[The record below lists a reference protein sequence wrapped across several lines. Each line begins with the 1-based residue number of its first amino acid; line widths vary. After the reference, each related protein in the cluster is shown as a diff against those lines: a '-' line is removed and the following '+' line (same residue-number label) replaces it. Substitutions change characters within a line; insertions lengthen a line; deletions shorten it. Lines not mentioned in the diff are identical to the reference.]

1 MKQRL
6 LLSLC
11 AILCSVA
18 TWAVTFSS
26 GQFKYSASGSTAEI
40 TGYNSSY
47 SSSQLQNLVIPHTVT
62 YNGTTYRVSKVG
74 GLGASAY
81 PKTVRVEYGEYDVTI
96 NKDAFKG
103 CSNLTTVELTSCVYQ
118 ILADAFKDCSKLK
131 EVYVSK
137 QSALLGSAAIFNSK
151 VTVYIPYSADLNA
164 HKASTIF
171 NSSYVTLVQSIAPY
185 DFKAEGC
192 ALLQNGNSTYNEVT
206 VVFRIATT
214 STTWEI
220 PVSVSYG
227 GQSWKV
233 VSISPKANNV
243 ADSNLK
249 TLIVRSP
256 LTSIGVSAF
265 QGNKN
270 LTSVTISGL
279 VDLVDSYAFKNCS
292 SLATT
297 QLAGIKQLGAEVFSG
312 CTSLKTLNFGAASI
326 QTLDNTALTGIT
338 NLENI
343 EINNTKYKSV
353 NGWLYNNSQSTLL
366 FCPPASTQNGWVKT
380 VKSIGAGAFA
390 GTKQTE
396 VLIPYGVTTINQG
409 TFEGSTSLKRAVIP
423 SSVTS
428 WATTN
433 AFKGCTTLQYVICN
447 MKSMPTAYETTFA
460 SSNVKNAYLVVYT
473 GLVNTYKSANYWK
486 QFKEFS
492 DLAFDIQS
500 GKVAYTVTSSTTAKV
515 SVLQTNTIPATVQ
528 DAAGNS
534 YSVTTI
540 GDDAAK
546 DVLTISGTVTGPN
559 IVNVGARAFYGCKN
573 LTAINLPKVQTI
585 GEAAFYH
592 CDNLQTVT
600 LPVSMT
606 SIAKDVFQYCGSL
619 KAIRWPLG
627 VKDILGAQFVGCS
640 SLEVFEAPYGVQTIG
655 EGCFQSCTKLYR
667 VLLPSTVKSVGMW
680 AFKNCP
686 KMGQVIVNAKTPPTK
701 TGSGS
706 LFDGST
712 ESYLRVPV
720 GCVQQYKNNSAWKA
734 AFRENRITAGGYDFT
749 TCQDFGLSVT
759 ALPTRNNGQ
768 ATAVYRA
775 GAFSDVI
782 DMNTSVTD
790 AWERTF
796 DITAVG
802 DSLFAGS
809 THEPSKIYFPSNVTK
824 LPPYC
829 FAYATVQIDFID
841 IYAANMTEIGEY
853 AYAYSAV
860 STMDRYRI
868 DDKIKVIG
876 DYAFKGCSG
885 LYRIDL
891 SRVTSLGEGVFQDS
905 YINDV
910 TMPVSMTKIGAY
922 CFRDCKRLHHLR
934 WPLGVTT
941 IPNSVFLGSG
951 MKTFEAPYGVTK
963 VEEAAFA
970 NCSELTKVVLPS
982 TVTTIGLSALYECDK
997 LTDLV
1002 WNCTAPEAVDPFFGT
1017 HRDGTKLVSNVSN
1030 AYLRV
1035 PLQSLEKYKNRVLI
1049 ATQFKDGHIT
1059 AGGYDFLGSSNLA
1072 LTVNKLPSGSDA
1084 GTTTAVYKAH
1094 EAGDNTDAIDLSVN
1108 CKDAWDREFRVTSLS
1123 DSCFAGTL
1131 AGHVTLPKTIDILPN
1146 HCFDGNRG
1154 LLSFNDIVSSG
1165 LTEIG
1170 DYALANCTLL
1180 DPKTLPTTV
1189 TKLGNSV
1196 FEGCPRMSEMT
1207 LPNTLTEMGDRV
1219 FANCQNMESVKLSYN
1234 LKRVGNETFSGC
1246 ESLTGVKIPW
1256 GVTSLGYGL
1265 FSGCKK
1271 LIDVWIP
1278 SSVTSIAVDKKKD
1291 GMFWGCEKL
1300 SRVFMNIRTPLATS
1314 PDDKNFS
1321 PYRGDLLRVYVP
1333 KGSVKAYSTHD
1344 NYQKV
1349 LNLIKEGS
1357 YDVSCSGG
1365 YGVTECFDVKSWDA
1379 DKNRGEVIWA
1389 NEICQS
1395 SNDEFAVDCSKRVTD
1410 DWDRQFV
1417 ITEIGER
1424 AFDGSGSN
1432 TSQTGEHGYMT
1443 QLNLDDV
1450 KKIGA
1455 SAFRGVS
1462 MPAGQPGMITIM
1474 GPSTRYL
1481 EIGEYAF
1488 ADMRNVYLILID
1500 GLADYNYRT
1509 NMKLGFGCFGNSYG
1523 NNAMTNVCVPKS
1535 DGKMF
1540 YDMMREWETK
1550 DQSSSNRRY
1559 TDQLGCIYH
1568 PGENL
1573 KDGVAI
1579 EEFPFAVSFEGL
1591 GLEAHILATKAPYLT
1606 DHIITAADKG
1616 WSVMLKSDKWSD
1628 SYLLLHPSKLPLI
1641 DGTVQKYEYINVNG
1655 ATHLDDLSN
1664 GDVVYYYESY
1674 GDITGDG
1681 GQMKK
1686 LDNVND
1692 IGKLPAGTIY
1702 VILPESVTHG
1712 AAVITPDVV
1721 VDGIAEVRAALNSDG
1736 RLYNLRGQRV
1746 DRPTKPGLYIVNGR
1760 KVVIK

>member
-18 TWAVTFSS
+18 TWALTFSQ
-26 GQFKYSASGSTAEI
+26 GQFFYSVSGGSVDI

-47 SSSQLQNLVIPHTVT
+47 SSSQLQNLVIPNSVT
-62 YNGTTYRVSKVG
+62 YGGTTYRVSRVSNLG
-74 GLGASAY
+74 GSSY
-81 PKTVRVEYGEYDVTI
+81 PKTLRVEYGENNI
-96 NKDAFKG
+96 AIAKDAFKG
-103 CSNLTTVELTSCVYQ
+103 CSNLTTVELTSCVSG
-118 ILADAFKDCSKLK
+118 IAADAFMDCPKLTD
-131 EVYVSK
+131 VYVSK
-137 QSALLGSAAIFNSK
+137 QSAYNSVAVFNKNVK
-151 VTVYIPYSADLNA
+151 VHIPYSADYNA
-164 HKASTIF
+164 HKASAIF
-171 NSSYVTLVQSIAPY
+171 GSSDVTLVQDLTPY

-192 ALLQNGNSTYNEVT
+192 ALVVNGSSSNHQVT
-206 VVFRIATT
+206 VAFRIATT

-220 PVSVSYG
+220 PASVAYG

-1146 HCFDGNRG
+1146 HCFDGCFTLTSFADIDMPGVEFIGNYVFAHCQ
-1154 LLSFNDIVSSG
+1154 SFN
-1165 LTEIG
+1165 
-1170 DYALANCTLL
+1170 
-1180 DPKTLPTTV
+1180 PKTLPEKIQT
-1189 TKLGNSV
+1189 LGDGA
-1196 FEGCPRMSEMT
+1196 FQECTAMTEMT
-1207 LPNTLTEMGDRV
+1207 LPATLTYAG
-1219 FANCQNMESVKLSYN
+1219 NMLFQGCTKLEKVKLSPS
-1234 LKRVGNETFSGC
+1234 LPRLGHRMFHGC
-1246 ESLTGVKIPW
+1246 ESLKSVDIPW
-1256 GVTSLGYGL
+1256 GVKTLGTMLFWACSSLE
-1265 FSGCKK
+1265 
-1271 LIDVWIP
+1271 DVHIP
-1278 SSVTSIAVDKKKD
+1278 SSVTTVELQDEDGLNSG
-1291 GMFWGCEKL
+1291 GMFFYCKQL
-1300 SRVFMNIRTPLATS
+1300 KKVVMNIRKPLKLSASDDALFGNDIGTS
-1314 PDDKNFS
+1314 GPETSAKF
-1321 PYRGDLLRVYVP
+1321 YVP
-1333 KGSVKAYSTHD
+1333 KGCAAAYRNSSFYKKVKD
-1344 NYQKV
+1344 ENI
-1349 LNLIKEGS
+1349 LDEDGS
-1357 YDVSCSGG
+1357 YDFVNELPYSGCVEYFTVKKWYSDINIG
-1365 YGVTECFDVKSWDA
+1365 EAIFSGVVHNGNQFQVVCTE
-1379 DKNRGEVIWA
+1379 R
-1389 NEICQS
+1389 
-1395 SNDEFAVDCSKRVTD
+1395 TD
-1410 DWDRQFV
+1410 DYGREFN
-1417 ITEIGER
+1417 ITEIADS
-1424 AFDGSGSN
+1424 AFCTTNPYKPANIYNIRLGHLR
-1432 TSQTGEHGYMT
+1432 E
-1443 QLNLDDV
+1443 
-1450 KKIGA
+1450 IGN
-1455 SAFRGVS
+1455 SAFRG
-1462 MPAGQPGMITIM
+1462 ITWAAQHVIM
-1474 GPSTRYL
+1474 L
-1481 EIGEYAF
+1481 EQENNELLTIGDYAF
-1488 ADMRNVYLILID
+1488 ADVQKNSHIIFDGPESENYQINMSFTKTTFADTKNGGLSAYLYLPLDQIPHYIGEMYDWNPSNPMPYFDKVCVLYRPKDRTKDYEIVRFPVPVDLTHNGLKALVLTIDSGKPVKNYLSAVPANVTVMLYLDKDKYTEWWDRYWLGRPEKLPEISGQVVDMSGIGDQGVPRTAQQSGFDVYVYNDKLDKLVKATSDEAQGISDGYYVELPTDATGGANTITPEEQDLTGIRNVEAT
-1500 GLADYNYRT
+1500 GRT
-1509 NMKLGFGCFGNSYG
+1509 
-1523 NNAMTNVCVPKS
+1523 A
-1535 DGKMF
+1535 
-1540 YDMMREWETK
+1540 
-1550 DQSSSNRRY
+1550 
-1559 TDQLGCIYH
+1559 
-1568 PGENL
+1568 
-1573 KDGVAI
+1573 
-1579 EEFPFAVSFEGL
+1579 
-1591 GLEAHILATKAPYLT
+1591 
-1606 DHIITAADKG
+1606 
-1616 WSVMLKSDKWSD
+1616 
-1628 SYLLLHPSKLPLI
+1628 
-1641 DGTVQKYEYINVNG
+1641 
-1655 ATHLDDLSN
+1655 
-1664 GDVVYYYESY
+1664 
-1674 GDITGDG
+1674 
-1681 GQMKK
+1681 
-1686 LDNVND
+1686 
-1692 IGKLPAGTIY
+1692 
-1702 VILPESVTHG
+1702 
-1712 AAVITPDVV
+1712 
-1721 VDGIAEVRAALNSDG
+1721 DG

-1746 DRPTKPGLYIVNGR
+1746 DRPTKKGIYIVGGR
-1760 KVVIK
+1760 KVIVK

>member
-62 YNGTTYRVSKVG
+62 YNGITYRVSKVG

-220 PVSVSYG
+220 PASVAYG

-249 TLIVRSP
+249 TLVVRSP

-270 LTSVTISGL
+270 LTSVTISGI
-279 VDLVDSYAFKNCS
+279 VNLVDSYAFKNCS
-292 SLATT
+292 SLTTT
-297 QLAGIKQLGAEVFSG
+297 QLAGIKQLGVEVFSG

-326 QTLDNTALTGIT
+326 GTLDNTALTGIT

-343 EINNTKYKSV
+343 EINTTKYQSV
-353 NGWLYNNSQSTLL
+353 NGWLYNYGKTTLL
-366 FCPPASTQNGWVKT
+366 FCPPANTKNGWVKT
-380 VKSIGAGAFA
+380 VKNIGAGAFA
-390 GTKQTE
+390 GTKQNI
-396 VLIPYGVTTINQG
+396 VYIPYGVTTINQG
-409 TFEGSTSLKRAVIP
+409 IFEGSTALRDAIIP
-423 SSVTS
+423 GSVTN
-428 WATTN
+428 WAMTN
-433 AFKGCTTLQYVICN
+433 AFKGCTSLETVVCN
-447 MKSMPTAYETTFA
+447 MKSVPTAYDNTFA
-460 SSNVKNAYLVVYT
+460 NSSCKSATVLARRGLADSYKN
-473 GLVNTYKSANYWK
+473 ANYWK
-486 QFKEFS
+486 QFKGFTDFGYDFANGYTRYTVLTSNTAEITIFTHTS
-492 DLAFDIQS
+492 DLRASVTDDV
-500 GKVAYTVTSSTTAKV
+500 GNTYTVTSIGAYACDPNGEASIITGDF
-515 SVLQTNTIPATVQ
+515 SCNTITNVGDYAFQ
-528 DAAGNS
+528 DCKRLTSISLPN
-534 YSVTTI
+534 VKTI
-540 GDDAAK
+540 GE
-546 DVLTISGTVTGPN
+546 G
-559 IVNVGARAFYGCKN
+559 AFYGCS
-573 LTAINLPKVQTI
+573 
-585 GEAAFYH
+585 G
-592 CDNLQTVT
+592 LQT
-600 LPVSMT
+600 
-606 SIAKDVFQYCGSL
+606 
-619 KAIRWPLG
+619 
-627 VKDILGAQFVGCS
+627 
-640 SLEVFEAPYGVQTIG
+640 
-655 EGCFQSCTKLYR
+655 
-667 VLLPSTVKSVGMW
+667 
-680 AFKNCP
+680 
-686 KMGQVIVNAKTPPTK
+686 
-701 TGSGS
+701 
-706 LFDGST
+706 
-712 ESYLRVPV
+712 
-720 GCVQQYKNNSAWKA
+720 
-734 AFRENRITAGGYDFT
+734 
-749 TCQDFGLSVT
+749 
-759 ALPTRNNGQ
+759 
-768 ATAVYRA
+768 
-775 GAFSDVI
+775 
-782 DMNTSVTD
+782 
-790 AWERTF
+790 
-796 DITAVG
+796 
-802 DSLFAGS
+802 
-809 THEPSKIYFPSNVTK
+809 
-824 LPPYC
+824 
-829 FAYATVQIDFID
+829 
-841 IYAANMTEIGEY
+841 
-853 AYAYSAV
+853 
-860 STMDRYRI
+860 
-868 DDKIKVIG
+868 
-876 DYAFKGCSG
+876 
-885 LYRIDL
+885 
-891 SRVTSLGEGVFQDS
+891 
-905 YINDV
+905 
-910 TMPVSMTKIGAY
+910 
-922 CFRDCKRLHHLR
+922 
-934 WPLGVTT
+934 
-941 IPNSVFLGSG
+941 
-951 MKTFEAPYGVTK
+951 
-963 VEEAAFA
+963 
-970 NCSELTKVVLPS
+970 
-982 TVTTIGLSALYECDK
+982 
-997 LTDLV
+997 
-1002 WNCTAPEAVDPFFGT
+1002 
-1017 HRDGTKLVSNVSN
+1017 
-1030 AYLRV
+1030 
-1035 PLQSLEKYKNRVLI
+1035 
-1049 ATQFKDGHIT
+1049 
-1059 AGGYDFLGSSNLA
+1059 
-1072 LTVNKLPSGSDA
+1072 
-1084 GTTTAVYKAH
+1084 
-1094 EAGDNTDAIDLSVN
+1094 
-1108 CKDAWDREFRVTSLS
+1108 
-1123 DSCFAGTL
+1123 
-1131 AGHVTLPKTIDILPN
+1131 
-1146 HCFDGNRG
+1146 
-1154 LLSFNDIVSSG
+1154 
-1165 LTEIG
+1165 
-1170 DYALANCTLL
+1170 
-1180 DPKTLPTTV
+1180 
-1189 TKLGNSV
+1189 
-1196 FEGCPRMSEMT
+1196 MT
-1207 LPNTLTEMGDRV
+1207 LPNTVTTLGDYA
-1219 FANCQNMESVKLSYN
+1219 FTNCQSLTSVKLSYN

-1357 YDVSCSGG
+1357 YDVSRSGG

-1379 DKNRGEVIWA
+1379 GMNRGEVIWA

-1746 DRPTKPGLYIVNGR
+1746 DRPTKPGLYIVGGR
-1760 KVVIK
+1760 KVILK

>member
-220 PVSVSYG
+220 PASVAYG

-249 TLIVRSP
+249 TLIVRNP
-256 LTSIGVSAF
+256 LNSIGVSAF

-270 LTSVTISGL
+270 LTSVTVSGT
-279 VDLVDSYAFKNCS
+279 VNLVDSYAFKNCS
-292 SLATT
+292 SLTTT
-297 QLAGIKQLGAEVFSG
+297 QLAGIKQLGVEVFSG

-326 QTLDNTALTGIT
+326 GTLDNTALTGIP

-343 EINNTKYKSV
+343 EINTTKYQSV
-353 NGWLYNNSQSTLL
+353 NGWLYNYGKTTLL
-366 FCPPASTQNGWVKT
+366 FCPPANTKNGWVKT
-380 VKSIGAGAFA
+380 VKNIAGGAFA
-390 GTKQTE
+390 GTKQTD
-396 VLIPYGVTTINQG
+396 VFIPFGVTTINQG
-409 TFEGSTSLKRAVIP
+409 TFEGSTALKRAVIP
-423 SSVTS
+423 GSVTN
-428 WATTN
+428 WATTD
-433 AFKGCTTLQYVICN
+433 AFKGCTALQYVICN
-447 MKSMPTAYETTFA
+447 MEKMPTAYATTF
-460 SSNVKNAYLVVYT
+460 SNSNVKNAVLSVRNIRDDLTESYKN
-473 GLVNTYKSANYWK
+473 NTYWK
-486 QFKEFS
+486 QFKTIMGQ
-492 DLAFDIQS
+492 AFDFQV
-500 GKVAYTVTSSTTAKV
+500 GKIGYGVYYPTTSTSDDVYVAATTTATIPGTVTDDFGRTFKV
-515 SVLQTNTIPATVQ
+515 TKIGPE
-528 DAAGNS
+528 AG
-534 YSVTTI
+534 
-540 GDDAAK
+540 K
-546 DVLTISGTVTGPN
+546 DQLTISGTLTAPNVTT
-559 IVNVGARAFYGCKN
+559 VYRHAFQNCKN
-573 LTAINLPKVQTI
+573 LTAVNLPAADWLGESAFEDCSSLTTVNLPLEMHSEGI
-585 GEAAFYH
+585 GRACFRD
-592 CDNLQTVT
+592 C
-600 LPVSMT
+600 T
-606 SIAKDVFQYCGSL
+606 SLTSF
-619 KAIRWPLG
+619 RWPLG
-627 VKDILGAQFVGCS
+627 VSKIEKYTFKNTGLTS
-640 SLEVFEAPYGVQTIG
+640 FELPYGVVHVIEDQ
-655 EGCFQSCTKLYR
+655 
-667 VLLPSTVKSVGMW
+667 
-680 AFKNCP
+680 AFK
-686 KMGQVIVNAKTPPTK
+686 
-701 TGSGS
+701 
-706 LFDGST
+706 
-712 ESYLRVPV
+712 
-720 GCVQQYKNNSAWKA
+720 
-734 AFRENRITAGGYDFT
+734 
-749 TCQDFGLSVT
+749 
-759 ALPTRNNGQ
+759 
-768 ATAVYRA
+768 
-775 GAFSDVI
+775 
-782 DMNTSVTD
+782 
-790 AWERTF
+790 
-796 DITAVG
+796 
-802 DSLFAGS
+802 
-809 THEPSKIYFPSNVTK
+809 
-824 LPPYC
+824 
-829 FAYATVQIDFID
+829 
-841 IYAANMTEIGEY
+841 
-853 AYAYSAV
+853 
-860 STMDRYRI
+860 
-868 DDKIKVIG
+868 
-876 DYAFKGCSG
+876 
-885 LYRIDL
+885 
-891 SRVTSLGEGVFQDS
+891 
-905 YINDV
+905 
-910 TMPVSMTKIGAY
+910 
-922 CFRDCKRLHHLR
+922 DCKSLQ
-934 WPLGVTT
+934 
-941 IPNSVFLGSG
+941 
-951 MKTFEAPYGVTK
+951 
-963 VEEAAFA
+963 
-970 NCSELTKVVLPS
+970 KVVLPLEPWYQGGTS
-982 TVTTIGLSALYECDK
+982 LSNVYDDVFENCSS
-997 LTDLV
+997 LTDII
-1002 WNCTAPEAVDPFFGT
+1002 CGRAPRLSYYDNGGVETGIFGSE
-1017 HRDGTKLVSNVSN
+1017 GTVIVTLKSSN

-1035 PLQSLEKYKNRVLI
+1035 PIADLSTAQNDKNTKKL
-1049 ATQFKDGHIT
+1049 FKSGHIT
-1059 AGGYDFLGSSNLA
+1059 MGGYDFLASNNLA
-1072 LTVNKLPSGSDA
+1072 LKVLTLPSGNTP
-1084 GTTTAVYKAH
+1084 GTAIAVYKVPDGS
-1094 EAGDNTDAIDLSVN
+1094 ETPNPVDLTKTY
-1108 CKDAWDREFRVTSLS
+1108 KDAWGREFRVVGLS
-1123 DSCFAGTL
+1123 DYCFAESK
-1131 AGHVTLPKTIDILPN
+1131 AHHFTLPSTVTTLPN

-1357 YDVSCSGG
+1357 YDVSRSGG

-1379 DKNRGEVIWA
+1379 GMNRGEVIWA

-1509 NMKLGFGCFGNSYG
+1509 NLKLGFGCFGNSYG

-1746 DRPTKPGLYIVNGR
+1746 DRPTKPGLYIVGGR
-1760 KVVIK
+1760 KVIVK